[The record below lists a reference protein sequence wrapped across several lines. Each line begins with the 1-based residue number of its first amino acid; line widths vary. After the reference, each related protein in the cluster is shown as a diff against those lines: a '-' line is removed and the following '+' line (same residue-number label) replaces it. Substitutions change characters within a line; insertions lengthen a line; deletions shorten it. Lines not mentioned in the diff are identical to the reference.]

1 MKQFLFI
8 LFSFCFSAVQL
19 QAQTDVTELYN
30 KALTLK
36 KERKCAEAIPVLQK
50 IIELKPDYLKALL
63 DLGWCYN
70 ETKQFVKAI
79 PYLKNAMALDSM
91 DAVACGEI
99 GYTYYSLQ
107 SIDTAVEHLTKA
119 NLLKPK
125 TETTLYYLGLCYV
138 KKANKAE
145 AVKKYN
151 ELSLLNSSY
160 AGKLLEEIKGMK

>member
-1 MKQFLFI
+1 MKQFLLI
-8 LFSFCFSAVQL
+8 LFSFCFSSVQL

-30 KALTLK
+30 KALLLK

-50 IIELKPDYLKALL
+50 IIEMKPDYSKVLL
-63 DLGWCYN
+63 DLGWCFN
-70 ETKQFVKAI
+70 ETKQFAKAMS
-79 PYLKNAMALDSM
+79 YLQKLIALDST
-91 DAVACGEI
+91 DAIAWGEI

-125 TETTLYYLGLCYV
+125 TETTLYYLGLCYIR
-138 KKANKAE
+138 KSNKAE

-160 AGKLLEEIKGMK
+160 AGKLLEEIKDMK